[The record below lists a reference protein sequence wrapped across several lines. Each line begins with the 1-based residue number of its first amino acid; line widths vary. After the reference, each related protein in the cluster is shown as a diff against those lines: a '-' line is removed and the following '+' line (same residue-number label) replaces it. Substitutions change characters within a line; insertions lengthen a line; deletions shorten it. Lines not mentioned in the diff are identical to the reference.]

1 MTEKTEKEILQEIG
15 FKLDKIMGVLAVS
28 NIKEPKDKIPI
39 LTKLGF
45 TIEETAL
52 FTGLTVDIVKKRK
65 SQIKKIKNLNRVKNW
80 L

>member
-15 FKLDKIMGVLAVS
+15 FKIDKIMGVLAVS

-52 FTGLTVDIVKKRK
+52 FTGLTVDIVKKERAK
-65 SQIKKIKNLNRVKNW
+65 LKK
-80 L
+80 